1 MRRIFS
7 KFRKVGVCVCVCA
20 HVQIYRGDKFYTNG
34 AREKT
39 NRLEVKSLS
48 KEEPTICN
56 FAPYAVVRLDRE
68 GKQELKLEGWLS
80 SGCEGP

>member
-1 MRRIFS
+1 M
-7 KFRKVGVCVCVCA
+7 CVCVCA

-68 GKQELKLEGWLS
+68 GGAELATPDERPNWDCNTEEGRGHL
-80 SGCEGP
+80 